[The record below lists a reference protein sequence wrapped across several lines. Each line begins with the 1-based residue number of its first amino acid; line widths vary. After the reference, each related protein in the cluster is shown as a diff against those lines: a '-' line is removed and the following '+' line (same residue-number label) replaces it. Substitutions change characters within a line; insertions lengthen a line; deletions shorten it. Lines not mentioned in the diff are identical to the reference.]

1 MAVISSGGRQTQ
13 ICGTGR
19 PRQAMER
26 AFDHHAK
33 RLVGQLPFS
42 LTGHPSAV
50 GQNPGQT
57 K

>member
-1 MAVISSGGRQTQ
+1 
-13 ICGTGR
+13 
-19 PRQAMER
+19 MER